1 MSVSRPER
9 ILIVD
14 DSQFMRY
21 NIKKALTNAGFS
33 TFYEATHVLE
43 AIQLYKAEK
52 PDLVTMDITMP
63 AISGIEGLKMILN
76 EDPNAKVIMVSAAG
90 QKKKVIESLQ
100 SGAKHFVVK
109 PFQPEELISI
119 IDSVL

>member
-21 NIKKALTNAGFS
+21 NIKKALTKAGFS

-43 AIQLYKAEK
+43 AIQLYKDEK

-63 AISGIEGLKMILN
+63 AISGIEGLKMILR
-76 EDPNAKVIMVSAAG
+76 EDPNAKIIMVSAAG

-109 PFQPEELISI
+109 PFQSEELISI
-119 IDSVL
+119 INSIL